1 MQKFIESGLFRLLTG
16 PPQNEVSSSQLE
28 ELYDDFALILLA
40 RLQSEQNHAELF
52 FVLGFVHSKLAGI
65 CEGLS
70 DREEKK
76 CPENSC
82 YSYVS
87 DKIGYAG
94 IGMAYH
100 STNEQN

>member
-1 MQKFIESGLFRLLTG
+1 MQKFIESGLYRLLTDL
-16 PPQNEVSSSQLE
+16 PQNEVPEAQLE
-28 ELYDDFALILLA
+28 ELYDDFALIVLE
-40 RLQSEQNHAELF
+40 RIQSEQNYTELF
-52 FVLGFVHSKLAGI
+52 FVLGFVHSKLAGV

-70 DREEKK
+70 GREEKK

-82 YSYVS
+82 HSHVS